1 MSNNDYKATQ
11 NNESDSSQERVRPMQ
26 RGVSQLLFNYL
37 PYRTVDWEDG
47 LAIIQLGDVRFS
59 TIWEEERKST
69 LLKEVKEH
77 FDRWIV
83 RGGRVDPTFPA
94 DPAGEYDRFTIG
106 SPASIDASVLQAALI
121 CQHCGQL
128 IFEKKYQRDTSLQC
142 PNCGGSRIHQI
153 PFVFVHGCGELVP
166 IQEWLPAIKKGTDEG
181 GLPEATK
188 HPIKCA
194 QCKSGANLYIPGRS
208 DRVKDMKVVCRK
220 CNTVALERF
229 AASCHRCL
237 KRFGREGPPT
247 NQKGGT
253 IASALAMRL
262 ARYSASDTYYP
273 QTLSVLRLDK
283 PQLTS
288 ADDEIS
294 ATLRQ
299 LLPRSRRPD
308 TAGTPAERLKA
319 LSERMKVA
327 ELIGDAA
334 EQERLRATIV
344 EIALGKGHEAVSAE
358 PGLLRSV
365 SEELEKAIKES
376 LAFRGTVSVEPAEQK
391 AREGDSAELLA
402 EDISKLRNSL
412 GLSELLYVDDLPIIT
427 STFGYTRRNFEPIY
441 DELGAQNL
449 PIEIR
454 AFPSVQKYAA
464 QQLGKLD
471 LVGTIPVLAREGEH
485 EGIFMSLQ
493 PDRVIEW
500 LEVNGVL
507 LPDPNLPPIARILA
521 ALEPIDR
528 DRYYDT
534 IWTLTVRRMVFGL
547 IHSLSHT
554 AMRAMTRYA
563 GIDRTS
569 VAEYIFLP
577 MLGGVVYDSSSS
589 FKLGGVATLVRD
601 HLAAF
606 LRTIADESVECLYDP
621 DCADHSG
628 ACHGCLHA
636 PEISCRVFNHGLSR
650 AFLLGGHTPWADV
663 SLETRLVGYW
673 ELKGSLTI

>member
-1 MSNNDYKATQ
+1 
-11 NNESDSSQERVRPMQ
+11 
-26 RGVSQLLFNYL
+26 
-37 PYRTVDWEDG
+37 
-47 LAIIQLGDVRFS
+47 
-59 TIWEEERKST
+59 
-69 LLKEVKEH
+69 
-77 FDRWIV
+77 
-83 RGGRVDPTFPA
+83 
-94 DPAGEYDRFTIG
+94 
-106 SPASIDASVLQAALI
+106 
-121 CQHCGQL
+121 
-128 IFEKKYQRDTSLQC
+128 
-142 PNCGGSRIHQI
+142 
-153 PFVFVHGCGELVP
+153 
-166 IQEWLPAIKKGTDEG
+166 
-181 GLPEATK
+181 
-188 HPIKCA
+188 
-194 QCKSGANLYIPGRS
+194 
-208 DRVKDMKVVCRK
+208 MKVVCRK

-237 KRFGREGPPT
+237 KRFGREGAPT

-294 ATLRQ
+294 ATLRR
-299 LLPRSRRPD
+299 LLPRSLRPD

-327 ELIGDAA
+327 ESIGDSA
-334 EQERLRATIV
+334 EQERLRASIV
-344 EIALGKGHEAVSAE
+344 EIALGKAHEAESPE

-412 GLSELLYVDDLPIIT
+412 GQSELLYVDDLPIIT

-441 DELGAQNL
+441 DELGAINL

-500 LEVNGVL
+500 LAINGVS

-534 IWTLTVRRMVFGL
+534 IWTLPVRRMVFGL
-547 IHSLSHT
+547 IHSLSHA

-577 MLGGVVYDSSSS
+577 MLGCVVYDSSSS

-606 LRTIADESVECLYDP
+606 LRNIADDSVECLYDP
-621 DCADHSG
+621 DCADHAG
-628 ACHGCLHA
+628 ACHGCLHS

-650 AFLLGGHTPWADV
+650 AFLLGGHAPWADV
-663 SLETRLVGYW
+663 SLETRLVGFW
-673 ELKGSLTI
+673 ELKGSQKA